1 MITNNSGINVDDFV
15 VVKDYGYLYSSYAEA
30 MKQLWGKEYHGFD
43 KEEEQYPNGLMGRT
57 DSYFWGDKY
66 WRNKK
71 WRVAS
76 MAMHENGK
84 DVLCQ
89 LIDRLKRSI
98 LVGAY
103 GLEVIKHNPKKVTKT
118 IPKIKAIRNRN
129 NV

>member
-15 VVKDYGYLYSSYAEA
+15 VVKNYGYLYSTYAKA
-30 MKQLWGKEYHGFD
+30 MKQLWGKPYHGFD

-57 DSYFWGDKY
+57 GFYYNGHEY
-66 WRNKK
+66 WKNKK

-76 MAMHENGK
+76 MAMHENGS

-98 LVGAY
+98 LVGVK
-103 GLEVIKHNPKKVTKT
+103 GLKVIKHNPKKVTKT
-118 IPKIKAIRNRN
+118 IPKIKVIRNRN